1 MADPSAA
8 EPALIL
14 RLATQDDP
22 AQVVQLYRHLISE
35 EEPCDLG
42 TAQASF
48 AQLTQWPG
56 SGIIVAELD
65 GPILASC
72 TLVVIPNLTR
82 GGNPYGLI
90 ENVVTHA
97 DARRRGL
104 GRQVLHFATE
114 QAWDLG
120 CYKVMLLTGAD
131 RPDNHAFYAAAGF
144 EQSKT
149 GFQMRRHPKRA

>member
-1 MADPSAA
+1 MA
-8 EPALIL
+8 E
-14 RLATQDDP
+14 R
-22 AQVVQLYRHLISE
+22 
-35 EEPCDLG
+35 
-42 TAQASF
+42 
-48 AQLTQWPG
+48 
-56 SGIIVAELD
+56 D
-65 GPILASC
+65 GAILASS
-72 TLVVIPNLTR
+72 TLVFIPNLTC
-82 GGNPYGLI
+82 GGKPYGLI

-97 DARRRGL
+97 DDRRRGL
-104 GRQVLHFATE
+104 GHQVLHFATK

>member
-1 MADPSAA
+1 MM
-8 EPALIL
+8 L
-14 RLATQDDP
+14 RLATLDDL
-22 AQVVQLYRHLISE
+22 AQVVQLYRHLIPE
-35 EEPCDLG
+35 EEPCDLRI
-42 TAQASF
+42 AQASF

-56 SGIIVAELD
+56 SRIIVAERD
-65 GPILASC
+65 GALLASC

-82 GGNPYGLI
+82 GGKPYGLI

-97 DARRRGL
+97 DARRTGL